1 MGIEYDNT
9 AMNKSFEIV
18 EKLGKN
24 INTIDSQNTN
34 DIQNSCK
41 LYHSFNLILK
51 DHIENVL
58 REDVLYLNWK
68 GQNQLID
75 IIGRNFIQ

>member
-1 MGIEYDNT
+1 
-9 AMNKSFEIV
+9 MNKSFEIV

-58 REDVLYLNWK
+58 REDVLYLN
-68 GQNQLID
+68 
-75 IIGRNFIQ
+75 